1 MGIVQEIGKFVN
13 EEEKGFIRT
22 KEEETICL
30 FLFLLNEYPARS
42 RRYFVLV
49 LFFLPVV
56 VQYNDTEA

>member
-1 MGIVQEIGKFVN
+1 MRK
-13 EEEKGFIRT
+13 K
-22 KEEETICL
+22 KDSSAKKKEETICL
-30 FLFLLNEYPARS
+30 FLFLLGEYPARS

>member
-13 EEEKGFIRT
+13 EEEKGFIR
-22 KEEETICL
+22 KKKEETICL
-30 FLFLLNEYPARS
+30 FLFLLGKYPARS

>member
-22 KEEETICL
+22 KKEETICL
-30 FLFLLNEYPARS
+30 FLLNEQRAES
-42 RRYFVLV
+42 AQHLVLV

>member
-22 KEEETICL
+22 KKEETICL
-30 FLFLLNEYPARS
+30 FLLDEYPARS